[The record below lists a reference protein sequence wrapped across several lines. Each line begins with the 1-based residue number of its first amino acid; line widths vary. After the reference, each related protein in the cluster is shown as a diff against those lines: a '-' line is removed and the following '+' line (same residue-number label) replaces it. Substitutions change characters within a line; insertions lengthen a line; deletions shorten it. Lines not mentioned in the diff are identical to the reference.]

1 MRIADV
7 AALRHRLRRQTPP
20 WWAGRRVVR
29 RRLTSPRGADVAVL
43 LGLAAAVAYGVSDFI
58 AGLLSRRHSFV
69 LVTVVGHTVGSVVVA
84 IALLLTARTMPTAH
98 AVWWG
103 AASGVGSV
111 VGTLALYRGLG
122 RGRMGVVA
130 PLSALCAAVIPV
142 LVGVLTGER
151 PTPSA
156 WTGVAL
162 AFPAIWL
169 VSSPD
174 ANAWEPVTHNSA
186 ATEDPPAGP
195 QPRLA
200 TGVGDGLLA
209 GLGFAL
215 LFVAL
220 HRAGAGSGLWP
231 VGAGHLTALALLL
244 PLAANHLRRSSRREL
259 SLRLVAGAATV
270 GLSGTTAT
278 VLYFLS
284 THAGL
289 LAIVA
294 VVTSLYP
301 GVTVVL
307 AALVLRERIGV
318 TQGVGLALATVAV
331 ILVVVG

>member
-1 MRIADV
+1 M
-7 AALRHRLRRQTPP
+7 
-20 WWAGRRVVR
+20 
-29 RRLTSPRGADVAVL
+29 AVL
-43 LGLAAAVAYGVSDFI
+43 LGLAAAVAYGVSDFV
-58 AGLLSRRHSFV
+58 AGLLSRRRSFV
-69 LVTVVGHTVGSVVVA
+69 LVAVIGHAIGCVVLA
-84 IALLLTARTMPTAH
+84 IGLVLTARAMPTAH
-98 AVWWG
+98 GVLWG
-103 AASGVGSV
+103 AASGVGSA

-151 PTPSA
+151 PTPLA

-174 ANAWEPVTHNSA
+174 EDAWEPVADNPAPTSGP
-186 ATEDPPAGP
+186 ATGP
-195 QPRLA
+195 ESRLA
-200 TGVGDGLLA
+200 IGVGDGLLA
-209 GLGFAL
+209 GAAFAL

-220 HRAGAGSGLWP
+220 DRAGEGSGLWP
-231 VGAGHLTALALLL
+231 VAAGHLTSLALLL
-244 PLAANHLRRSSRREL
+244 PIAARRLVRSSRGDL
-259 SLRLVAGAATV
+259 PLRVLVGAATV

-284 THAGL
+284 THAGM

-307 AALVLRERIGV
+307 AALVLKERIGV
-318 TQGVGLALATVAV
+318 TQGVGLALSAVAV
-331 ILVVVG
+331 MFVVG